1 MASRLS
7 PVSVALLLMVVHTA
21 HPLVAQT
28 KPSGVAS
35 FSVQVIDE
43 ATGRPI
49 LRVLLTG
56 RGGAANAGAATLGD
70 RADTTGFL
78 VIDSIPA
85 GAPHHYEVSCDVDG
99 TREKLLD
106 SVTVALNAG
115 ERHQW
120 SVRASAEGCDQ
131 RPFIVR
137 EGVFTG
143 YWKPGP
149 DQSAFASCD
158 LTIPH
163 AWVEFRAGTLDAP
176 EAAWPPDLDRESS
189 PAFVRWD
196 AEVIGPWHYGP
207 KGDAEY
213 FMTVRR
219 VYELRGPKPPG
230 DCRR

>member
-1 MASRLS
+1 MASRTTR
-7 PVSVALLLMVVHTA
+7 VRVALLAIVVGMA
-21 HPLVAQT
+21 LPLEAQT
-28 KPSGVAS
+28 TTSGVAS
-35 FSVQVIDE
+35 FSVEVVSA

-56 RGGAANAGAATLGD
+56 RAQAAGAATLNE

-78 VIDSIPA
+78 AVDSVPA
-85 GAPHHYEVSCDVDG
+85 GLPHYFEVSCDAG
-99 TREKLLD
+99 TQEKILD
-106 SVTVALNAG
+106 SVTVVLRPG
-115 ERHQW
+115 EQHQW

-131 RPFIVR
+131 RPFVVR
-137 EGVFTG
+137 EGIFTG

-219 VYELRGPKPPG
+219 VYELRGPRPPG

>member
-1 MASRLS
+1 MS
-7 PVSVALLLMVVHTA
+7 SVALLLIAVSTA
-21 HPLVAQT
+21 PPLGAQT
-28 KPSGVAS
+28 TPTGVAS
-35 FSVQVIDE
+35 FSAEVVNE
-43 ATGRPI
+43 TSGRPI
-49 LRVLLTG
+49 LRVLLAG
-56 RGGAANAGAATLGD
+56 RGDAASATTFND

-78 VIDSIPA
+78 AVDSVPA
-85 GAPHHYEVSCDVDG
+85 GVPHHFEVSCDAG
-99 TREKLLD
+99 TQAKLLD
-106 SVTVALNAG
+106 SVTVVLRAG
-115 ERHQW
+115 EQHQW
-120 SVRASAEGCDQ
+120 SVRVSAEGCDQ
-131 RPFIVR
+131 RPFVVR
-137 EGVFTG
+137 EGIFTG

-163 AWVEFRAGTLDAP
+163 AWVEFRAGALDAP

-219 VYELRGPKPPG
+219 VYELRGPRPPG

>member
-1 MASRLS
+1 MASPISRVVLMLIAMAMA
-7 PVSVALLLMVVHTA
+7 PALG
-21 HPLVAQT
+21 AQT
-28 KPSGVAS
+28 TLGGVAS
-35 FSVQVIDE
+35 FSAEVVNE
-43 ATGRPI
+43 TTGRPI
-49 LRVLLTG
+49 LRVLLAG
-56 RGGAANAGAATLGD
+56 RGEAAGAATFSD

-78 VIDSIPA
+78 VADSVPA
-85 GAPHHYEVSCDVDG
+85 GVPHHFEVSCDTG
-99 TREKLLD
+99 TQEKLLD
-106 SVTVALNAG
+106 SVTVVLRAG
-115 ERHQW
+115 EQHHR
-120 SVRASAEGCDQ
+120 SVRVSADGCDQ
-131 RPFIVR
+131 RPFVVR
-137 EGVFTG
+137 EGIFTG

-219 VYELRGPKPPG
+219 VYELRGPRLPG